1 VATYYWVG
9 GAGTWDSTSTTNWA
23 ASSGGAGGA
32 GYPTIL
38 DDVVFDTSSGT
49 GSVGLNNG
57 YSFCRDFTVT
67 ASQALTFSGTL
78 AGAAGNISLP
88 AGGSTTFT
96 GSAFT
101 CIANSAKT
109 ITTNGKTIAQLIF
122 NGINGSWTLQDA
134 LTSSGSVTVTAGTF
148 NTNNQ
153 TVSVGTFF
161 SSNTNT
167 RAINLGSSSFTVTQ
181 ISAQSWQLL
190 PTTGL
195 TFNAG
200 TSSIFI
206 PGNASS
212 APTFSG
218 GSLTYNNVTFNNNN
232 ASSRPINI
240 TGNNTFNNLTFNS
253 PSSTGIARFN
263 IGGNQTVTGTLTT
276 SGTTN
281 RRRVVL
287 QSDVIGT
294 QRTFNLAA
302 ASCLGVDF
310 RDIAI
315 TGAVGT
321 LTGTSF
327 GNCGNNTGI
336 TFDAAKTVYW
346 NLAGTA
352 NWSAPGWATSS
363 GGTPDNANFPLA
375 QDICVFDN
383 AGTFSIVQIEWPWHI
398 GSIDGSTRTSAGTLT
413 VASTTIPFV
422 YGDVV
427 FGTGMVVSGAV
438 GFSFSKQGIQTLNT
452 NGVNMDA
459 PITVDSATGTL
470 RFLSNVTHTANL
482 SNTLTSGTL
491 DLNNFIFSTNGS
503 FILTGT
509 LTRSIAF
516 GTGSFTLSSIITG
529 TIVWDGTDLTN
540 FTLTGTP
547 TVNVTG
553 AMSFGTRNFI
563 SGATAG
569 SEANA
574 VDVNVSAGSGTVSQL
589 LQGSA
594 FKSINLTGFSGTL
607 NNNPRTVYGNLIIS
621 TGVTLAAGGSATTF
635 AGTSTTNDLTSN
647 GKTLDFPIVIG
658 GTGNTLRLL
667 DAFTQGTSRA
677 FTINSGTTFNAN
689 SFSASVGALTI
700 TTTASNPNIINL
712 ASNTLTAATVT
723 HTAGSL
729 IMSASLRVNV
739 TGLYTHTAGTLDL
752 GNQSVSFGSFTSSN
766 SNVRTINLGSGTLT
780 ITSGG
785 IVWQTTTISN
795 LTFNAGTST
804 ISCTNA
810 ATKQISSGSL
820 TFYNINQGGLGALTV
835 PAATFNSISN
845 SVQPTTILFNS
856 NTTATVANLNL
867 NGTAGNLVTLS
878 FGGATSSYTIEY
890 TGSTVNTMNYVSVSY
905 FTGARAG
912 IFFATNSTNGGNNTN
927 ITFAAADTTP
937 RYWVL
942 GTGTWT
948 NTSTANWATS
958 SGGGGGASAP
968 TIETNV
974 IFDAS
979 SNVGTGAFTVTLS
992 GTGTSAIVCNDLTIS
1007 GLDGTLTWAGS
1018 GDLNVY
1024 GSLSYPAA
1032 SFNRTHSGVITF
1044 RSTTTG
1050 KTITS
1055 NGQQLAGASVIF
1067 NGVGG
1072 GWTLADAL
1080 NLSVAFSL
1088 SVSAGSF
1095 NTNGFSVNALQLLST
1110 SSTVRSIILGASTVT
1125 LSSNINFTNTAN
1137 LTFNAGTSTFV
1148 LSDSNISTSG
1158 ATVFYNANWVSTTNT
1173 NVNISGPI
1181 TFNNVQLTATASS
1194 NAKPFQFS
1202 DNVTINGTLSILST
1216 TPTSRVLLFSNTF
1229 GTQRTLTVNSFT
1241 APSDVDFRDIVI
1253 AGTAAPVS
1261 GTRLGNAGGNSGITF
1276 DAPKTVYFN
1285 LVSGSVWF
1293 QTAWATT
1300 PSGTPDINNF
1310 PLAQDTAAF
1319 TDVGAISSMAIGPTN
1334 YSYPTIDSS
1343 ARTLALTIAQSASLN
1358 FYGGWINGTGITLTG
1373 NFERTFR
1380 GRGSYNIASNG
1391 VTFSGAVTIDCIS
1404 GTYTLTS
1411 AFLLTSGTLTITSGN
1426 FNSGNQT
1433 INLSSFASSSSTT
1446 RSITFGTS
1454 TINISS
1460 SGSTPFNLGT
1470 TTGLTFSGASSTINF
1485 THNSGNTVT
1494 FAGGGLTYGTFDI
1507 GGTTGSGTYQISG
1520 TGTTFNNITKTKPVA
1535 FSIQIPSSTTIN
1547 FANFNVSGTA
1557 GNLVTLGGAGSGTT
1571 GVFNYTGTGVV
1582 SVDYVSAGTN
1592 NQFRPLPNTSGTTPY
1607 VWYLGANS
1615 TNTATTSP
1623 TPITLGAAF
1632 IAGTRRAY
1640 ILTNTVASLSWTV
1653 PTDWDNGNNNFY
1665 LIGAGGTGATSVASG
1680 NNRAAGGSGGG
1691 GGYTGLTNLSLTPSS
1706 VLPFRVGSD
1715 GGGNGQKGFDTYIN
1729 AQYLAGGGQGG
1740 TAATT
1745 PTSAGGA
1752 GGIGATYNGGAGAA
1766 GTFGTTASQGYG
1778 AGGAGGAGGPNGVGG
1793 AGGLGFASTT
1803 TANIAGGGGGG
1814 NGGGSAGGNASSA
1827 TGGTGGNNFSGIG
1840 GGASNTSGTFG
1851 GGGGGGVGG
1860 TNGGIGG
1867 SGIDILNTI
1876 GGAGG
1881 KSGSSGNVSTANTGL
1896 YGGGGTGAGVSTAGA
1911 VATPGTGSQGVIFI
1925 VYTPL
1930 SGLFASI
1937 TESLTSNNTQ
1947 SAVATF
1953 NSSRVEPTTLNH
1965 TQSAVAAFNSS
1976 RTEPTTL
1983 DNTQSALAIL
1993 AANISEPLSMADTAT
2008 VLKTL
2013 FGTITEP
2020 VTMADIAD
2028 GIKVFPVSITENLSP
2043 ASIESALSEFFR
2055 SVSENTTL
2063 AETETT
2069 QANFNSAQVEPF
2081 TVNDVVISQVNF
2093 AASITENSTEAD
2105 IVNAVRQI
2113 FRSIVE
2119 NSGVAN
2125 TQAAQVNFNASRTEN
2140 FDPASNQS
2148 VQANFNSQIT
2158 ENLVVLDT
2166 PIGRGWFRVVD
2177 SQTVTWT
2184 AINNGQSVTWQNVGN
2199 DQNPNWVVVNNSQ
2212 E

>member
-1 VATYYWVG
+1 MATYYWVG
-9 GAGTWDSTSTTNWA
+9 GAGTWNSTSTTNWA
-23 ASSGGAGGA
+23 ASSGGGGGA
-32 GYPTIL
+32 GFPTIL
-38 DDVVFDTSSGT
+38 DDVVFDSLSGT
-49 GSVGLNNG
+49 GSVGLNNA

-78 AGAAGNISLP
+78 AGIAGNVLLP
-88 AGGSTTFT
+88 SGGSTTFT

-109 ITTNGKTIAQLIF
+109 ITTNGKAIAGLIF

-153 TVSVGTFF
+153 TVSVGTFS

-206 PGNASS
+206 PGNASV

-302 ASCLGVDF
+302 ASCIGVDF

-327 GNCGNNTGI
+327 GDCGNNTGI

-375 QDICVFDN
+375 QDTAVFDN
-383 AGTFSIVQIEWPWHI
+383 AGTFSVVQIELPWNI
-398 GSIDGSTRTSAGTLT
+398 GSINGSTRTSAGTLT
-413 VASTTIPFV
+413 VGSTTSPFV

-427 FGTGMVVSGAV
+427 FGTGMVVSGGL

-516 GTGSFTLSSIITG
+516 GTGSFTLSSTTTG

-553 AMSFGTRNFI
+553 AISFGTRNFI

-589 LQGSA
+589 LQGTA

-607 NNNPRTVYGNLIIS
+607 NNNPRTIYGNLTIS
-621 TGVTLAAGGSATTF
+621 TGVTLATGFSVTTF
-635 AGTSTTNDLTSN
+635 AGTSVVQDLTSN

-689 SFSASVGALTI
+689 SFSASVGTLTFSATPSI
-700 TTTASNPNIINL
+700 TNL
-712 ASNTLTAATVT
+712 ASNTLTAQTVT
-723 HTAGSL
+723 HTSGNL
-729 IMSASLRVNV
+729 IMSASLKVNV
-739 TGLYTHTAGTLDL
+739 TGLYSLISGTLDL
-752 GNQSVSFGSFTSSN
+752 GNQSVSFGTFDSTN

-780 ITSGG
+780 IASGG
-785 IVWQTTTISN
+785 GTVFSISTITN

-804 ISCTNA
+804 VNFTNA
-810 ATKQISSGSL
+810 GIKTLSSAPI
-820 TFYNINQGGLGALTV
+820 TFYNVNQGGAGALSI
-835 PAATFNSISN
+835 AASGGAASFNSISN
-845 SVQPTTILFNS
+845 SVQPTTILFPS
-856 NTTATVANLNL
+856 TNTVTVANLNL
-867 NGTAGNLVTLS
+867 NGTAGNLVTI
-878 FGGATSSYTIEY
+878 GPTTAATAYTIEY

-912 IFFATNSTNGGNNTN
+912 IFFATNSTNTAGNTN
-927 ITFAAADTTP
+927 IIFAAADTTP

-948 NTSTANWATS
+948 NTATANWSTS
-958 SGGGGGASAP
+958 SGGAGGASAP

-974 IFDAS
+974 FFDAN
-979 SNVGTGAFTVTLS
+979 SNVGTGSFTVTL
-992 GTGTSAIVCNDLTIS
+992 TGATGVLPLVCDDLSIS

-1018 GDLNVY
+1018 GGLNVY
-1024 GSLSYPAA
+1024 GSLSYPAT

-1055 NGQQLAGASVIF
+1055 NGQQLAGSSVLF
-1067 NGVGG
+1067 NGIGG

-1080 NLSVAFSL
+1080 NLSASFSL
-1088 SVSAGSF
+1088 SVSAGSL
-1095 NTNGFSVNALQLLST
+1095 NTNGFAVTALGIISNSVSA
-1110 SSTVRSIILGASTVT
+1110 RSIILGASTVT
-1125 LSSNINFTNTAN
+1125 LTSNITLFNTTN

-1148 LSDSNISTSG
+1148 LTDGNIITTAGSVI
-1158 ATVFYNANWVSTTNT
+1158 VFYNVNWIGTTTT
-1173 NVNISGPI
+1173 NVNITGFL
-1181 TFNNVQLTATASS
+1181 TFNNVQLTAPASS
-1194 NAKPFQFS
+1194 GARPFAFDS
-1202 DNVTINGTLSILST
+1202 NVTINGTLSILST
-1216 TPTSRVLLFSNTF
+1216 TPTLRVLLLSNTF

-1241 APSDVDFRDIVI
+1241 SPSDVDFRDIAI

-1285 LVSGSVWF
+1285 LVGGVFWF
-1293 QTAWATT
+1293 QNGWATT
-1300 PSGTPDINNF
+1300 PSGTPNVNNF

-1319 TDVGAISSMAIGPTN
+1319 TDVGAISSMTIAISS
-1334 YSYPTIDSS
+1334 YLYPTIDSS

-1358 FYGGWINGTGITLTG
+1358 FYGGWVNGTGITLTG
-1373 NFERTFR
+1373 NFTRNFR

-1391 VTFSGAVTIDCIS
+1391 VQFSGAIDIDCIS
-1404 GTYTLTS
+1404 GTYTFTS
-1411 AFLLTSGTLTITSGN
+1411 AFLLTSGNLAISSGN

-1433 INLSSFASSSSTT
+1433 ITIDSFTSNVANT

-1454 TINISS
+1454 TINIGSAA
-1460 SGSTPFNLGT
+1460 STPFNIPT

-1485 THNSGNTVT
+1485 THNTGNNVT
-1494 FAGGGLTYGTFDI
+1494 FSGGGLTYGTFNI
-1507 GGTTGSGTYQISG
+1507 GGTSGSGVYQILG
-1520 TGTTFNNITKTKPVA
+1520 NGTTFNNITKTKPVA

-1547 FANFNVSGTA
+1547 FVNFNVSGSA
-1557 GNLVTLGGAGSGTT
+1557 GNLVTLGGAGSGTS

-1607 VWYLGANS
+1607 SWYLGANS
-1615 TNTATTSP
+1615 TNTATASP
-1623 TPITLGAAF
+1623 TPVTLGAAF

-1640 ILTNTVASLSWTV
+1640 ILTTTGSYGWTV
-1653 PTDWDNGNNNFY
+1653 PDNWDVNNNNIY
-1665 LIGAGGTGATSVASG
+1665 LIGAGGAGAGAASSG
-1680 NNRAAGGSGGG
+1680 NNRAAGGGGGG
-1691 GGYTGLTNLSLTPSS
+1691 GGYTALTNLSLTPAS
-1706 VLPFRVGSD
+1706 VLPLRVGSD
-1715 GGGNGQKGFDTYIN
+1715 GGNNQKGFDTYIN
-1729 AQYLAGGGQGG
+1729 AQYLAGGGQAG

-1745 PTSAGGA
+1745 PTSTGGA
-1752 GGIGATYNGGAGAA
+1752 GGIAAVATGSAVLYNGGAG
-1766 GTFGTTASQGYG
+1766 GVGGFGTAASTGYG
-1778 AGGAGGAGGPNGVGG
+1778 SGGGGGAGGPNGVGG
-1793 AGGLGFASTT
+1793 GGGNGFGSTT
-1803 TANIAGGGGGG
+1803 AANLAGGGGGG
-1814 NGGGSAGGNASSA
+1814 NGGGSNGGNASSGVGGNGGNNF
-1827 TGGTGGNNFSGIG
+1827 GGTGGGAGGVNNSG
-1840 GGASNTSGTFG
+1840 TTGTFG
-1851 GGGGGGVGG
+1851 GGGGGGSGVS
-1860 TNGGIGG
+1860 NGGGNGG
-1867 SGIDILNTI
+1867 MGIDILNTI
-1876 GGAGG
+1876 GSAGG
-1881 KSGSSGNVSTANTGL
+1881 RGGGTAVSGSTNSAL
-1896 YGGGGTGAGVSTAGA
+1896 YGGGGAGGGVGTTGIANASGIS
-1911 VATPGTGSQGVIFI
+1911 SQGVVFI

-1930 SGLFASI
+1930 SGFFVSI
-1937 TESLTSNNTQ
+1937 TEAFTSNNTQ
-1947 SAVATF
+1947 SAQSVFNQSVTENSNLAAVQQATSTFARGITEAFTVADNQSVVAIFAGVITEGQGIAANQTVSGIF
-1953 NSSRVEPTTLNH
+1953 NADTTDGL
-1965 TQSAVAAFNSS
+1965 TVASIQSAS
-1976 RTEPTTL
+1976 
-1983 DNTQSALAIL
+1983 
-1993 AANISEPLSMADTAT
+1993 
-2008 VLKTL
+2008 
-2013 FGTITEP
+2013 
-2020 VTMADIAD
+2020 
-2028 GIKVFPVSITENLSP
+2028 
-2043 ASIESALSEFFR
+2043 
-2055 SVSENTTL
+2055 
-2063 AETETT
+2063 
-2069 QANFNSAQVEPF
+2069 ANFNSAVTEGSTILSVEDAIKAVF
-2081 TVNDVVISQVNF
+2081 S
-2093 AASITENSTEAD
+2093 SITENSNLAD
-2105 IVNAVRQI
+2105 NQSVFAYFNVTA
-2113 FRSIVE
+2113 VE
-2119 NSGVAN
+2119 NFN
-2125 TQAAQVNFNASRTEN
+2125 PAAL
-2140 FDPASNQS
+2140 QS
-2148 VQANFNSQIT
+2148 VQANFNSLIN
-2158 ENLVVLDT
+2158 ENLVLLDEFV
-2166 PIGRGWFRVVD
+2166 GRGWFRIVD
-2177 SQTVTWT
+2177 DQTVTWT
-2184 AINNGQSVTWQNVGN
+2184 AINNGQSITWQNIGN
-2199 DQNPNWVVVNNSQ
+2199 NQNPNWVVVNNLQ